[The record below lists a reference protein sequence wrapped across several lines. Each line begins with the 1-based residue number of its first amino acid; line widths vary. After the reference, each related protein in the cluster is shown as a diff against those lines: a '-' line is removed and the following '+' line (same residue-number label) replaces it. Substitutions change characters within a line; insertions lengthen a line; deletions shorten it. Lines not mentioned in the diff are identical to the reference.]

1 MHKNFLLSVFTS
13 LGCCAALLCSSVFAQ
28 EGEPSLK
35 LKPSTGLMERWT
47 PQMRNQLPTFVQS
60 DFITG
65 RTDLDTSLQGNS
77 VLRKADT
84 LIQADSIDY
93 YQPDDRARASGNV
106 YMNRAGNR
114 YQGSLLDLQVDA
126 FSGFFLN
133 PSYTFLRSEGHG
145 QAERIDFIDDK
156 HAVAKKATYTT
167 CTRKPGPSWLPDW
180 MVEAEKI
187 NFDNDLN
194 EGLAEN
200 GVLRFMNVPLLPIPS
215 FSFPLSAQRK
225 SGFLPPAFAID
236 NKGGVEASLPYY
248 ANLAPNRDLTVT
260 TTSMAKRGT
269 RFDSELRY
277 LERKAPNPPFD
288 GVAKLNVMPYDSL
301 RGNYRWGYSHQHNG
315 WSDASQP
322 IGFAFNIN
330 RVSDAD
336 YWKDFSTVSGGP
348 LTQRLLPSSAVLGWA
363 KGTFTTSTSVT
374 QYQTLQDVTAPIA
387 APFNRLPQINANY
400 MRADVAGM
408 DLSVGG
414 EATRFSADRV
424 WYCAQSGNS
433 TSAVCNQPNAQRFV
447 LLTQLS
453 APQYLPYGYV
463 TPKLMLQTRQYQY
476 DETYKGIYGTSTA
489 SNNASVTVPSFSVDS
504 GVVFERPSQ
513 WFGTDW
519 TQTLEPRAYF
529 VNTPYRAQS
538 DLPTYDTGLND
549 FNFATIF
556 TENAFSGQDRISDS
570 RTLTVGAT
578 SRLINPETGGEGAKF
593 ALAQRFRFKDQQ
605 VLLTPTDTPLTDSYS
620 DILLGASTFL
630 TPRWALDSI
639 VQYNPET
646 AISERSSVGTRYTPS
661 SYRVLTASYRY
672 QRSVSTTLDV
682 AWQWPLNDMWG
693 DRGVDD
699 GRGRGLGEQRWF
711 TVGRGNYSM
720 LEKRFIETL
729 TGLEYD
735 AGCWVGRVVVS
746 RSQVSLTDSPN
757 SRLMFQLEFNDFSRV
772 GINPL
777 SSLKNNIPRYQ
788 NLRENQ
794 HRTPSRFGQYD

>member
-1 MHKNFLLSVFTS
+1 MRKNFLLSVFTS
-13 LGCCAALLCSSVFAQ
+13 LGSCTALLCSFAFAQ

-35 LKPSTGLMERWT
+35 LKPSSGLMERWT

-106 YMNRAGNR
+106 YMNRGGNR

-133 PSYTFLRSEGHG
+133 PLYTFLRSEGHG

-156 HAVAKKATYTT
+156 RAVAKKATYTT

-194 EGLAEN
+194 EGVAEN
-200 GVLRFMNVPLLPIPS
+200 GVLRFMHVPLLPIPS

-269 RFDSELRY
+269 RFDSEFRY
-277 LERKAPNPPFD
+277 LERKTPSPPFD

-301 RGNYRWGYSHQHNG
+301 RSKSRWGYSHQHNG

-322 IGFAFNIN
+322 IGFGFNIN

-336 YWKDFSTVSGGP
+336 YWKDFSTVAGGP
-348 LTQRLLPSSAVLGWA
+348 LTQRLLPSSASLGWG
-363 KGTFTTSTSVT
+363 KGTFSTSTSVT
-374 QYQTLQDVTAPIA
+374 QYQTLQDLTSPIA

-400 MRADVAGM
+400 FRADVGGL

-424 WYCAQSGNS
+424 WYCAQGTNS
-433 TSAVCNQPNAQRFV
+433 SSSVCKQPNAQRFL
-447 LLTQLS
+447 LLTQVS

-476 DETYKGIYGTSTA
+476 EQTYKGIYGTSTA
-489 SNNASVTVPSFSVDS
+489 SNNASVTVPSFSLDS

-538 DLPTYDTGLND
+538 DLPNYDTGFND

-593 ALAQRFRFKDQQ
+593 ALAQRFRFKDQK

-620 DILLGASTFL
+620 DILLGASTYL
-630 TPRWALDSI
+630 TPRLALDSI

-646 AISERSSVGTRYTPS
+646 AISERTSVGTRYTPS
-661 SYRVLTASYRY
+661 SYRVITASYRY
-672 QRSVSTTLDV
+672 QRSVSTTMDV
-682 AWQWPLNDMWG
+682 AWQWPLNDLWG

-757 SRLMFQLEFNDFSRV
+757 SRLMFQLELNDFSRV

>member
-1 MHKNFLLSVFTS
+1 
-13 LGCCAALLCSSVFAQ
+13 
-28 EGEPSLK
+28 
-35 LKPSTGLMERWT
+35 
-47 PQMRNQLPTFVQS
+47 
-60 DFITG
+60 
-65 RTDLDTSLQGNS
+65 
-77 VLRKADT
+77 
-84 LIQADSIDY
+84 
-93 YQPDDRARASGNV
+93 
-106 YMNRAGNR
+106 
-114 YQGSLLDLQVDA
+114 
-126 FSGFFLN
+126 
-133 PSYTFLRSEGHG
+133 
-145 QAERIDFIDDK
+145 
-156 HAVAKKATYTT
+156 
-167 CTRKPGPSWLPDW
+167 
-180 MVEAEKI
+180 
-187 NFDNDLN
+187 
-194 EGLAEN
+194 
-200 GVLRFMNVPLLPIPS
+200 
-215 FSFPLSAQRK
+215 
-225 SGFLPPAFAID
+225 
-236 NKGGVEASLPYY
+236 
-248 ANLAPNRDLTVT
+248 
-260 TTSMAKRGT
+260 
-269 RFDSELRY
+269 
-277 LERKAPNPPFD
+277 
-288 GVAKLNVMPYDSL
+288 
-301 RGNYRWGYSHQHNG
+301 
-315 WSDASQP
+315 
-322 IGFAFNIN
+322 
-330 RVSDAD
+330 
-336 YWKDFSTVSGGP
+336 
-348 LTQRLLPSSAVLGWA
+348 
-363 KGTFTTSTSVT
+363 
-374 QYQTLQDVTAPIA
+374 
-387 APFNRLPQINANY
+387 LPQINANY
-400 MRADVAGM
+400 LRADVGGL

-414 EATRFSADRV
+414 EATRFSADRL
-424 WYCAQSGNS
+424 WYCSVYASSQY
-433 TSAVCNQPNAQRFV
+433 CNQPNAQRFV
-447 LLTQLS
+447 LLTQVS

-489 SNNASVTVPSFSVDS
+489 SNNASVTVPSFSIDS

-538 DLPTYDTGLND
+538 DLPNYDTGFND

-593 ALAQRFRFKDQQ
+593 ALAQRFRFKDQK

-620 DILLGASTFL
+620 DILLGASTYL

-639 VQYNPET
+639 VQYNPEK
-646 AISERSSVGTRYTPS
+646 AISERSSVGTRYNPS
-661 SYRVLTASYRY
+661 SYRVITASYRY

-682 AWQWPLNDMWG
+682 AWQWPLNDLWG
-693 DRGVDD
+693 DRGVDN

-794 HRTPSRFGQYD
+794 HQTPSRFGQYD

>member
-1 MHKNFLLSVFTS
+1 MRKNFQLSVFASAWFCT
-13 LGCCAALLCSSVFAQ
+13 AVLCTPVLAQ

-35 LKPSTGLMERWT
+35 LKPSTGLMDRLP
-47 PQMRNQLPTFVQS
+47 PQIRSQLPTYVQS

-65 RTDLDTSLQGNS
+65 RTDLDTSFQGNS

-126 FSGFFLN
+126 FSGFFLS

-145 QAERIDFIDDK
+145 RAERIDFIDDK

-194 EGLAEN
+194 EGVAED
-200 GVLRFMNVPLLPIPS
+200 GVLRFMNIPFLPIPS

-248 ANLAPNRDLTVT
+248 VNLAPNRDLTVT

-269 RFDSELRY
+269 RFDSEFRY
-277 LERKAPNPPFD
+277 LERKIPNPPFD
-288 GVAKLNVMPYDSL
+288 GVAKLNVMPNDAL
-301 RGNYRWGYSHQHNG
+301 RGKSRWGYSHQHNG

-322 IGFAFNIN
+322 IGFGFNIN

-336 YWKDFSTVSGGP
+336 YWKDFSTVAGGP
-348 LTQRLLPSSAVLGWA
+348 LTQRLLPSSASLALGL
-363 KGTFTTSTSVT
+363 GRFTTSTSVT
-374 QYQTLQDVTAPIA
+374 QYQTLQDVTSPIA
-387 APFNRLPQINANY
+387 PPFNRLPQVNANY
-400 MRADVAGM
+400 LRADVGGL
-408 DLSVGG
+408 DLAVGG
-414 EATRFSADRV
+414 EATRFSADRT
-424 WYCAQSGNS
+424 WYCSVYKGSQY
-433 TSAVCNQPNAQRFV
+433 CNQPNAQRLV
-447 LLTQLS
+447 LLTQVS

-476 DETYKGIYGTSTA
+476 DETYKGIYGTSSA
-489 SNNASVTVPSFSVDS
+489 SNNASVTVPTFSVDS

-529 VNTPYRAQS
+529 VNTPFRSQS
-538 DLPTYDTGLND
+538 DLPNYDTGFND
-549 FNFATIF
+549 FNFATVF
-556 TENAFSGQDRISDS
+556 TENGFSGQDRVSDS

-593 ALAQRFRFKDQQ
+593 ALAQRFRFKDQK
-605 VLLTPTDTPLTDSYS
+605 VLLTPTATPLTDSYS
-620 DILLGASTFL
+620 DILLGASTYL

-646 AISERSSVGTRYTPS
+646 AISERSSVGTRYNPS

-672 QRSVSTTLDV
+672 QRSISTTMDV
-682 AWQWPLNDMWG
+682 AWQWPLNDLWG
-693 DRGVDD
+693 DRGADD

-788 NLRENQ
+788 NLRETQ
-794 HRTPSRFGQYD
+794 TQSPSRFGQYD